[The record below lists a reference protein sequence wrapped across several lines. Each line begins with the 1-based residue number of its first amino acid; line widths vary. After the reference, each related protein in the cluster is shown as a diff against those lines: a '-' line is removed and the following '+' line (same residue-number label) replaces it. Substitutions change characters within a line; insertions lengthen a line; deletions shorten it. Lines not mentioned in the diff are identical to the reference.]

1 MQTRRM
7 NGWTVWDSGG
17 AMRIDGGGASWIAA
31 RLVREHEGLS
41 LAPYFCPAGKLTIG
55 YGHVI
60 LPHEKDLKGGIG
72 LDDAEALLTRD
83 LAWALFA
90 TRDVGRVLHECEAGA
105 LASLVFN
112 IGPDAWRK
120 STLRRLVVVGDMD
133 GAAAQFARW
142 NKAGGRVLPG
152 LVRRREAERR
162 VFQGWL
168 NGLD

>member
-1 MQTRRM
+1 M
-7 NGWTVWDSGG
+7 
-17 AMRIDGGGASWIAA
+17 AA
-31 RLVREHEGLS
+31 RLVRKYEGLS
-41 LAPYFCPAGKLTIG
+41 LAPYFCPAGKLTVG

-60 LPHEKDLKGGIG
+60 LPHESDLRGGVD
-72 LDDAEALLTRD
+72 LEEAERLLLRD

-90 TRDVGRVLHECEAGA
+90 ARDVGRVLEDCEAAA

-112 IGPDAWRK
+112 IGPEAWRG
-120 STLRRLVVVGDMD
+120 SSLRRCVVVGDME
-133 GAAAQFARW
+133 GAAAQFCRW

-152 LVRRREAERR
+152 LVKRREAERR